1 MGKPPTVTEQLMA
14 NRAAKRAS
22 YSTETPGDVLLE
34 AMIEWDPGR
43 NEYIS
48 ARDGNR
54 DPATAVTLDGTFD
67 LDAIA
72 RAFLHKVMAS
82 G

>member
-1 MGKPPTVTEQLMA
+1 MSKPPTVTEQLMA
-14 NRAAKRAS
+14 NRAKKRS
-22 YSTETPGDVLLE
+22 SFFTETPGDVLLE
-34 AMIEWDPGR
+34 AFKEWDPNG
-43 NEYIS
+43 NEFIR
-48 ARDGNR
+48 AD
-54 DPATAVTLDGTFD
+54 DDATSVTLDGSFD